1 MDPESKV
8 TLRKVGTGARW
19 LLFPALGP
27 MKQTVRLL
35 KDEVGHANATRK
47 ELHRATRE
55 ASEAVREAFRPAPK
69 KQNADH
75 LSFEAMMR
83 QRKAGA
89 PTWTQLYHGFLR
101 RKRAAQC
108 MCLFFSLLGLW
119 SLVHGQWS
127 GLLPLLIGGGF
138 TLEYAW
144 LTEFRLWQL
153 RNRRLSIEEKGG
165 LSDFRSDPG
174 AWKGALRAEVGFGL
188 DAPHRRYRRWLWFKR
203 VGLVVAAL
211 GVLAF
216 FDLFYSRSTASAPG
230 ALVVAAL
237 GLLCVLL
244 IELRLSGLRSSLH
257 LPHRAWVL
265 VRMEL
270 GACYEETKS

>member
-1 MDPESKV
+1 MDSEQKE
-8 TLRKVGTGARW
+8 TLKKVGTGARW

-55 ASEAVREAFRPAPK
+55 ASEAVREVFRSRPRGSDVA
-69 KQNADH
+69 Q

-89 PTWTQLYHGFLR
+89 PTLAQLYHGFLR

-108 MCLFFSLLGLW
+108 LCAFFSTLGLW

-153 RNRRLSIEEKGG
+153 RGRRLSVEEKGG
-165 LSDFRSDPG
+165 LSDFRRDPG
-174 AWKGALRAEVGFGL
+174 AWKGAFRAEVGFGL
-188 DAPHRRYRRWLWFKR
+188 DAPRRQYRRWLWVKR
-203 VGLVVAAL
+203 GGLVVT
-211 GVLAF
+211 VLAF
-216 FDLFYSRSTASAPG
+216 FDLLYSRSAAAAPA
-230 ALVVAAL
+230 ALVVAAV

-244 IELRLSGLRSSLH
+244 TELRLSALRLGLH
-257 LPHRAWVL
+257 LPRRAWVL
-265 VRMEL
+265 MRMEL
-270 GACYEETKS
+270 GACYEEAKS

>member
-1 MDPESKV
+1 MNPESKE
-8 TLRKVGTGARW
+8 TLKKVGTGARW

-27 MKQTVRLL
+27 MKHTVRLL

-55 ASEAVREAFRPAPK
+55 AGAAVRDAFRPAPAEPVAE
-69 KQNADH
+69 Q

-89 PTWTQLYHGFLR
+89 PSWTQLYHGFLR

-108 MCLFFSLLGLW
+108 LCVFFILLGLW
-119 SLVHGQWS
+119 SLIHGQWR

-138 TLEYAW
+138 TFEYAW

-153 RNRRLSIEEKGG
+153 RNRRLSIAEKGG
-165 LSDFRSDPG
+165 LGDFRRDPL
-174 AWKGALRAEVGFGL
+174 AWKGTFRAEVGFGL
-188 DAPHRRYRRWLWFKR
+188 DASHRQYRRWLWLKR
-203 VGLVVAAL
+203 IGLVVAL
-211 GVLAF
+211 LATLVF
-216 FDLFYSRSTASAPG
+216 FDLFYSRSAAVAPL
-230 ALVVAAL
+230 ALVVAAI

-244 IELRLSGLRSSLH
+244 TELRLSTLRPGLN
-257 LPHRAWVL
+257 LPRRAWVL
-265 VRMEL
+265 MRMEF
-270 GACYEETKS
+270 GACYEDAKS

>member
-1 MDPESKV
+1 MDPEHKE
-8 TLRKVGTGARW
+8 TLKKVGTGARW

-55 ASEAVREAFRPAPK
+55 AGAAVREAFRPSSRKP
-69 KQNADH
+69 NEGELTFD
-75 LSFEAMMR
+75 AMMR
-83 QRKAGA
+83 QRQAGA
-89 PTWTQLYHGFLR
+89 PTWMQLYRGFLR
-101 RKRAAQC
+101 RKRATQC
-108 MCLFFSLLGLW
+108 LCLFFSLLGLW

-153 RNRRLSIEEKGG
+153 RGRRLSRAEKGG
-165 LSDFRSDPG
+165 LGDFRRDPG
-174 AWKGALRAEVGFGL
+174 AWKGVFRAEVGFGL
-188 DAPHRRYRRWLWFKR
+188 DAPRRQYRRWLWLKR
-203 VGLVVAAL
+203 SGLLVAML
-211 GVLAF
+211 GVLVF
-216 FDLFYSRSTASAPG
+216 FDLLYSRSAATAPVAV
-230 ALVVAAL
+230 VVAAL

-244 IELRLSGLRSSLH
+244 TELHLSGLRPGLH

-270 GACYEETKS
+270 GACYEEANP